1 MSKFGDWFKGQV
13 SSGNYGTNQD
23 YNGKSIAIKYADENM
38 HKAAMKKK
46 LAKGS
51 GDVPSNKPDA
61 KPPGDAGGG
70 GGGAPSADAMQAG
83 GEALSGLAGKN
94 SDAGGALG
102 GAGSGA
108 AMGMKLG
115 GPKGAVVGAVAGA
128 AMGMLQAKENRAK
141 AKAMGRVEAS
151 KERAQAEAGKRAAR
165 TKMAEAIGTTLR
177 SGKQSVSL

>member
-23 YNGKSIAIKYADENM
+23 YNGKSIAIKYADEGM

-61 KPPGDAGGG
+61 KPPGDAG

-128 AMGMLQAKENRAK
+128 AMGLLQAKEQRAK
-141 AKAMGRVEAS
+141 TQAMGRVEANQ
-151 KERAQAEAGKRAAR
+151 ERAQAEAGKRKAR